1 MHVILFSDSFVLLAQ
16 FFLCFVSPCFCLES
30 DICIINFF
38 AANQTSVCHCGILSA
53 TVLLPSL
60 CSEPAADVIGLA
72 LRRLLEQLESSSAPA
87 ALAF

>member
-16 FFLCFVSPCFCLES
+16 FFYVSFPPVFVWKVIFVLL
-30 DICIINFF
+30 IFF